1 MLTKRIIP
9 CLDIKDGKVVKGIN
23 FVGLKDVGDPIELA
37 KKYDEQCADEVVF
50 LDITASYEDRGIMKD
65 IIERGASELTIPLAV
80 GGGIRTLDDFRMI
93 LASGADKVSASE
105 CRPSIRQCSLSV
117 RASRTS
123 SSARR
128 FLSSGVCQIGRASC
142 RERV

>member
-1 MLTKRIIP
+1 MSKVIKLGNYKGIEFKVEKVPVSNEEVEQQIQMILAQSSQTEE
-9 CLDIKDGKVVKGIN
+9 KDGDTVENGDIATID

-80 GGGIRTLDDFRMI
+80 GGGIRTLDDFR
-93 LASGADKVSASE
+93 
-105 CRPSIRQCSLSV
+105 
-117 RASRTS
+117 
-123 SSARR
+123 
-128 FLSSGVCQIGRASC
+128 
-142 RERV
+142 